1 MGEAGVKNR
10 PHTRHQERILDCSRT
25 LRPQPEILFSSH
37 TDHQRTTL
45 KKWSRNMKALRRKGA
60 NSQGEAG
67 VKNRPHTRQQER
79 MLGSSSSLRPR
90 SAILIL
96 SHTDRQSIALQKWSS
111 QNEIQNKN
119 YLIQFTAQGLCSKNK
134 RIEYEYI

>member
-1 MGEAGVKNR
+1 M
-10 PHTRHQERILDCSRT
+10 
-25 LRPQPEILFSSH
+25 
-37 TDHQRTTL
+37 
-45 KKWSRNMKALRRKGA
+45 
-60 NSQGEAG
+60 GEAG